1 MLYKKEH
8 LNTQKTSKKMGF
20 SLVELL
26 VVVTLIGVLAAIA
39 IPNYNQYRR
48 HVALNDVLATGS
60 QIMQIHKSCR
70 TVREFE
76 HCDSESDLNNINIP
90 NGGTVGTDG
99 SEKFCV
105 GVEVTTAGE
114 TFKACYGVVK
124 KTTEHQTFNKKFCY
138 TNPVPTPAEKC
149 NNKDGDSE
157 DKDGTFQG
165 GDCEEIVTPLKVCDQ
180 DSDCTPNKCKPAQD
194 GECDATAN
202 TGKCT

>member
-48 HVALNDVLATGS
+48 HVALNDMLATGS

-76 HCDSESDLNNINIP
+76 HCDEESDFNNINIP

-114 TFKACYGVVK
+114 TFKACYGVE
-124 KTTEHQTFNKKFCY
+124 KTIEYQTFSKKLCY
-138 TNPVPTPAEKC
+138 TDDTSSGNCKPTPSGNSIAKAS
-149 NNKDGDSE
+149 GY
-157 DKDGTFQG
+157 QG
-165 GDCEEIVTPLKVCDQ
+165 GDCEELVTPLKICDQ
-180 DSDCTPNKCKPAQD
+180 DSDCASDQVCSTTKT
-194 GECDATAN
+194 GECGET
-202 TGKCT
+202 TGACT